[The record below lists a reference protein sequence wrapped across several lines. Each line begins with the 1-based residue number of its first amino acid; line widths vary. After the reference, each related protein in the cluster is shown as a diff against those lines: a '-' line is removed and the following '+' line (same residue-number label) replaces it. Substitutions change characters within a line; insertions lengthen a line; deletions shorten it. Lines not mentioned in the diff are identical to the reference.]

1 MNWWTYRIVFAE
13 SLPQAK
19 LLERANLVLNDLLA
33 AGYAVMEQDGAV
45 VAMDAAGAEK
55 AFPSIAKAVSGLA
68 SGGGGGLSLVR
79 DGAFMDFGFRTSPP
93 GISVSSSGSL
103 GPGDEAEA
111 ERLHSA
117 FRSMCERAEP
127 VFGSS
132 HDYDS
137 VESLWGQWGVV
148 GPGLLKVGE
157 QEQADVQAG
166 RLPDVLPWLSFVDKT
181 HFGSV
186 DDGLAALP
194 AGAAE
199 PLGAGVLIKLAGF
212 PWEKRFAVRTAAG
225 YEVADEQARRVGDG
239 ARCEPAPR
247 A

>member
-13 SLPQAK
+13 SLPAAG

-33 AGYAVMEQDGAV
+33 AGYAAMEQDGSTIASDPV
-45 VAMDAAGAEK
+45 GTEQR
-55 AFPSIAKAVSGLA
+55 FPSVAKAMAGLA

-93 GISVSSSGSL
+93 SISVSSSGSL

-111 ERLHSA
+111 ERLYSA

-127 VFGSS
+127 VFASS
-132 HDYDS
+132 QDYDS
-137 VESLWGQWGVV
+137 VESLWSQWGLG
-148 GPGLLKVGE
+148 GPGLLKVVE

-166 RLPDVLPWLSFVDKT
+166 RLPDVLPWLSFVDKS

-212 PWEKRFAVRTAAG
+212 PWENRFAVRTSSG
-225 YEVADEQARRVGDG
+225 YEVVDGEARRLTDG
-239 ARCEPAPR
+239 ARCEPAAR